1 LNDGG
6 ANDDNSEPAPLIG
19 ITIQHEV
26 PLSVK
31 LLARLEQFPLSRRQM
46 DICLLISADHSHA
59 EIARRMGMST
69 HTVITHI
76 RRIYERL
83 DVHSKA
89 ELMNKL
95 LGT

>member
-1 LNDGG
+1 
-6 ANDDNSEPAPLIG
+6 
-19 ITIQHEV
+19 
-26 PLSVK
+26 
-31 LLARLEQFPLSRRQM
+31 
-46 DICLLISADHSHA
+46 
-59 EIARRMGMST
+59 MGMST